1 MINLFFFGTRLRRT
15 GTAKI
20 ADFLDDGSFAREE
33 ENKYSFKLKNE
44 TETLEMKLKGQNV
57 DFKQHWLL
65 MYIF

>member
-1 MINLFFFGTRLRRT
+1 MINLFFFFGTRLRRT

-44 TETLEMKLKGQNV
+44 AETLEMKLKGKNF
-57 DFKQHWLL
+57 DFKQHW
-65 MYIF
+65 

>member
-33 ENKYSFKLKNE
+33 ENKFSFKLKNE
-44 TETLEMKLKGQNV
+44 TETLEMKLKGKMLISSNI
-57 DFKQHWLL
+57 DN
-65 MYIF
+65 